1 MTGSLVERAAEAKS
15 DRLVAY
21 LLDFGL
27 LSAGAFGLWIVSFVA
42 NTAITVGTMS
52 TASATDPSSPFAGG
66 SFLAGTLV
74 GFAVSALLW
83 IAIGGLLVWYFVY
96 YADDGQT
103 VGKRSQ
109 DVAVVDA
116 DGDVPSVRQRLI
128 RTGVLLAPFPF
139 MAILGTLPLL
149 SIIGFVFALFLMVGW
164 LVVEALALFLS
175 DDARRIGD
183 HLAGTYVVTV
193 AE

>member
-52 TASATDPSSPFAGG
+52 AASATDPSSPFAGG
-66 SFLAGTLV
+66 SALAGTLV

-83 IAIGGLLVWYFVY
+83 LAIGGLLVWYFVY

-116 DGDVPSVRQRLI
+116 DGDVPSMRQRLI
-128 RTGVLLAPFPF
+128 RTAVLLAPFPF
-139 MAILGTLPLL
+139 MAVLGTLL
-149 SIIGFVFALFLMVGW
+149 SFVGFVFALFLMIGW